1 MPTRSYDD
9 DDDVGFPILLMLLY
23 HFCHNATAVVPCSI
37 QWFYVDTI
45 RYLVRFIP
53 PLLFTRQGWLFI

>member
-1 MPTRSYDD
+1 MPTKNYDD
-9 DDDVGFPILLMLLY
+9 DDDVGFPILLMLLCHVY
-23 HFCHNATAVVPCSI
+23 HNAIVVVPYSI

-45 RYLVRFIP
+45 RYLIRFIP